1 MPLRVK
7 ARTENFVN
15 VDPVLLNSSGGML
28 AKWICFPSDEPS
40 VFGFPIAHWRKVALE
55 SGAYTQN
62 RSAMIDVATAT
73 LRMVGVSQH
82 RAPQTLTAGCPT
94 RCPLGRAA

>member
-1 MPLRVK
+1 MHLLPLSR
-7 ARTENFVN
+7 AA
-15 VDPVLLNSSGGML
+15 VLRISHCPL
-28 AKWICFPSDEPS
+28 AKSRVGIS
-40 VFGFPIAHWRKVALE
+40 
-55 SGAYTQN
+55 AYTQN

-82 RAPQTLTAGCPT
+82 RDPQTLTAGYPT